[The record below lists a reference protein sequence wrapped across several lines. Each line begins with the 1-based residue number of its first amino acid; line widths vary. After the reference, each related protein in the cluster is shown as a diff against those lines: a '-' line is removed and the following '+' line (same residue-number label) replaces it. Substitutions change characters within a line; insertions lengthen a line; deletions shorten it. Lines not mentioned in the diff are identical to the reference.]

1 MKESMTIPADVYS
14 ADHLLSAKVL
24 FEPLIGMADFWNKV
38 VERQFPYSSADT
50 TRSYFLNV
58 FHCFSTLSFYVIT

>member
-1 MKESMTIPADVYS
+1 MKKSMTIPADVYS

-58 FHCFSTLSFYVIT
+58 LHRFQICHFAH